1 MRMRLREKLAR
12 FLYGRNGPDKLYNF
26 CIISSLVL
34 LILNLFFRTLWLELP
49 AYALFGYAI
58 FRFLSRNVYKRQ
70 EENRKFLRFWTRL
83 RNWFSTTKSRLTDRS
98 HAYRKCP
105 SCKSQLRLPRK
116 RGKHS
121 VRCPRCNVTFD
132 VKI

>member
-1 MRMRLREKLAR
+1 MKIREAFAR
-12 FLYGRNGPDKLYNF
+12 FMYGRNGADKLYN
-26 CIISSLVL
+26 CCVISSLVL
-34 LILNLFFRTLWLELP
+34 LLLNLIFRTFVLEIL
-49 AYALFGYAI
+49 AYALFGYAL

-70 EENRKFLRFWTRL
+70 EENRRFLCFWAKI
-83 RNWFSTTKSRLTDRS
+83 RNRFSTLKARLTDRE

-116 RGKHS
+116 KGKHT
-121 VRCPRCNVTFD
+121 VRCPRCGVTFD